1 MRRDTRSG
9 NWLTSYMLSFPSG
22 YPDIQLPDV
31 FVGDFL
37 FFGEGK
43 PVAVSNKEDIFM
55 SSQIKSTA
63 VYKTPFSRAYWRD
76 AASELKDTK
85 MLVITA
91 LMIAL
96 RVALKPLA
104 IPLGP
109 QLSIQ
114 TAMLAT
120 ALGAMIFGPVVA
132 IPAAMISD
140 TVGFMIYPTGD
151 YFLPFMLTEIASTMI
166 YAIFLYR
173 AEKISP
179 IRVMLSRFCI
189 CMFVNVILQQFIYAW
204 WYSYIGNPE
213 QARESI
219 LGIMT
224 VARIFKNLAMFPIEA
239 VVLTLFLRFL
249 MPVCKR
255 ANLVFAQESDMRF
268 DKKQIMTLICLILVG
283 SVTAVGYMAY
293 RYSTSSRSA
302 DYKTEERVAIQKDMA
317 GYVLQETDEWDDET
331 VICVVD
337 SAYRGLFQQETDYTV
352 AVYVLDEEAFAAG
365 QAEDPGYTMDK
376 LWTYSKSGPKKDK
389 YQSLIKV
396 ASCDIV
402 KNEATGEILEFTCT
416 PVE

>member
-1 MRRDTRSG
+1 MA
-9 NWLTSYMLSFPSG
+9 
-22 YPDIQLPDV
+22 
-31 FVGDFL
+31 
-37 FFGEGK
+37 K
-43 PVAVSNKEDIFM
+43 
-55 SSQIKSTA
+55 IKSTA
-63 VYKTPFSRAYWRD
+63 VYKSPVSKAYWID
-76 AASELKDTK
+76 AAAELKDTK
-85 MLVITA
+85 MLVVTA

-151 YFLPFMLTEIASTMI
+151 YFLPFMLTEIASTMF
-166 YAIFLYR
+166 YALFLYR
-173 AEKISP
+173 SKVTP
-179 IRVMLSRFCI
+179 TRVMLSRFCI
-189 CMFVNVILQQFIYAW
+189 CFFVNVVLQQFIYAW
-204 WYSYIGNPE
+204 WYVYIGNPE

-249 MPVCKR
+249 LPVCRR
-255 ANLVFAQESDMRF
+255 AKLIFCGEADMKF
-268 DKKQIMTLICLILVG
+268 DKKQIVTLVCLVLIG
-283 SVTAVGYMAY
+283 SVSAVSYLAY
-293 RYSTSSRSA
+293 RYNTSSRSA
-302 DYKTEERVAIQKDMA
+302 DYKTEERVAIQKSMA
-317 GYVLQETDEWDDET
+317 ELVLAETDEWDEET

-337 SAYRGLFQQETDYTV
+337 SAYRGLFQSETDYTV
-352 AVYVLDEEAFAAG
+352 AVYTLDEAAFAAG
-365 QAEDPGYTMDK
+365 QAEDPAYTMDK
-376 LWTYSKSGPKKDK
+376 LWAYSKSGPKKDK

-396 ASCDIV
+396 AECQV
-402 KNEATGEILEFTCT
+402 QKNEKTGEILSFNCT
-416 PVE
+416 PAE

>member
-1 MRRDTRSG
+1 
-9 NWLTSYMLSFPSG
+9 
-22 YPDIQLPDV
+22 
-31 FVGDFL
+31 
-37 FFGEGK
+37 
-43 PVAVSNKEDIFM
+43 M
-55 SSQIKSTA
+55 STKLKSTA
-63 VYKTPFSRAYWRD
+63 VYKTPFTAAYWRD

-85 MLVITA
+85 MLVVTA

-120 ALGAMIFGPVVA
+120 ALGAMIYGPVVA
-132 IPAAMISD
+132 IPAAIISD

-151 YFLPFMLTEIASTMI
+151 YFLPFVLTEIASTMF
-166 YAIFLYR
+166 YALFLYR
-173 AEKISP
+173 AEKVTP

-189 CMFVNVILQQFIYAW
+189 CLFVNVILQQFIYAW

-213 QARESI
+213 QAKESI

-255 ANLVFAQESDMRF
+255 AKLVYSRESDMKF
-268 DKKQIMTLICLILVG
+268 DKKQVATLICLVLVG
-283 SVTAVGYMAY
+283 SVTAVSYMAY

-302 DYKTEERVAIQKDMA
+302 DYKTEERVAIQKSMA
-317 GYVLQETDEWDDET
+317 DLVLEKTDDWDEET
-331 VICVVD
+331 VITIVD
-337 SAYRGLFQQETDYTV
+337 SAYRGLFESDTDYTV

-365 QAEDPGYTMDK
+365 QAEDESYTMDT
-376 LWTYSKSGPKKDK
+376 LWKYSKSGPKKDK

-396 ASCDIV
+396 ASCDVV
-402 KNEATGEILEFTCT
+402 KNEKTGEILDFACI